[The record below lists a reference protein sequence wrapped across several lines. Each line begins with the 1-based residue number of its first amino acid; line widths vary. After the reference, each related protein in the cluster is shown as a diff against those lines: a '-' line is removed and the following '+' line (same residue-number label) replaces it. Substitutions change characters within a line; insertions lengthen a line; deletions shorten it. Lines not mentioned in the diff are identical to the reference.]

1 MDELGGRSWA
11 HRAGVLHGALAWQQ
25 LDSNQCP
32 VHSPRSHRNNLLPTF
47 LHPIFFYFF
56 YISSPAAVTTCSF
69 HVPTAQCNCIQSRG
83 CLLMC
88 AHMDCFNISGFSY
101 LNTVLLS
108 LELYL
113 VFPSSPKHHALGWQA
128 VSPAGTHRALSLGI
142 IIYADVR
149 SGATVT
155 GRPYLEKLEDLNHN
169 DIIGDIRRAT
179 SSAGYKESKPKKN
192 NHLFAPN
199 QLLTAKEATKV
210 GKPRFHGWGIWS
222 TS

>member
-1 MDELGGRSWA
+1 
-11 HRAGVLHGALAWQQ
+11 
-25 LDSNQCP
+25 
-32 VHSPRSHRNNLLPTF
+32 
-47 LHPIFFYFF
+47 
-56 YISSPAAVTTCSF
+56 
-69 HVPTAQCNCIQSRG
+69 
-83 CLLMC
+83 MC

-128 VSPAGTHRALSLGI
+128 VSPAGTYRALSLGI

-169 DIIGDIRRAT
+169 DIIGDICRAT

>member
-1 MDELGGRSWA
+1 M
-11 HRAGVLHGALAWQQ
+11 
-25 LDSNQCP
+25 
-32 VHSPRSHRNNLLPTF
+32 
-47 LHPIFFYFF
+47 Y
-56 YISSPAAVTTCSF
+56 
-69 HVPTAQCNCIQSRG
+69 
-83 CLLMC
+83 

-113 VFPSSPKHHALGWQA
+113 VFPSSPKHHALWWQA

-149 SGATVT
+149 SGASVT

-169 DIIGDIRRAT
+169 DIIGTSAEQRAQLVIK
-179 SSAGYKESKPKKN
+179 SPSPKN
-192 NHLFAPN
+192 NHLFAPH